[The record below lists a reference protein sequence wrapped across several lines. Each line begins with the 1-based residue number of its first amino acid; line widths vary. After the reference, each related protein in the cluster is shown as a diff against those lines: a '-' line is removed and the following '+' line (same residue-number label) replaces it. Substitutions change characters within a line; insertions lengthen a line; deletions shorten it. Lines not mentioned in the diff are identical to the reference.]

1 MNKFKKFF
9 NKYYFKIKFKI
20 SNWFDYKSPIYIN
33 LNFWKFIK
41 EYWKV
46 RKVFHKPIL
55 KKYKIQVDEN
65 VLGSDYFYIENEC
78 YNKWFYLNFHECYW
92 KWKYDEIRYEG
103 VPWICL
109 IWKNK
114 VKYILGLEAPLY
126 RDDVRTDDFQCYHR
140 DNLLYW
146 EGILSYL
153 YMYKRD
159 IIKTYE
165 NNIWGRSFYF
175 TDLNGEE
182 QKLRVRETI
191 ITALKPKYADK
202 ILTYEYNKYIKKKE
216 ES

>member
-1 MNKFKKFF
+1 M
-9 NKYYFKIKFKI
+9 
-20 SNWFDYKSPIYIN
+20 
-33 LNFWKFIK
+33 
-41 EYWKV
+41 
-46 RKVFHKPIL
+46 
-55 KKYKIQVDEN
+55 
-65 VLGSDYFYIENEC
+65 
-78 YNKWFYLNFHECYW
+78 
-92 KWKYDEIRYEG
+92 
-103 VPWICL
+103 
-109 IWKNK
+109 
-114 VKYILGLEAPLY
+114 
-126 RDDVRTDDFQCYHR
+126 
-140 DNLLYW
+140 LYW